1 MKRRII
7 AWILLIGFVLLL
19 LNLLVFKVYLELFS
33 ILYIIIFV
41 AFIFLQGR
49 QVSLDDSASGQDTD
63 TDKADADTNSDADA
77 HTDTNDNSDI

>member
-49 QVSLDDSASGQDTD
+49 QVSLDDSTSGQDTD

>member
-49 QVSLDDSASGQDTD
+49 QVPLDDSASGQDTD